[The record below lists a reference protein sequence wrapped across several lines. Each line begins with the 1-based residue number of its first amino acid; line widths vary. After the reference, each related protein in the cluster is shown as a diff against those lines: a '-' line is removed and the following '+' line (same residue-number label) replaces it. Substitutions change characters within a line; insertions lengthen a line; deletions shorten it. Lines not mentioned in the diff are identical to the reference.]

1 MIAEIVRAFHMEPL
15 GIHRIGLVSD
25 KSEMGEFLRSRRSRL
40 RPEDIGLP
48 VWGRRRVPGLRREEV
63 AHLAG
68 VSVEYYVRLEQG
80 RAEAVSEGIVDAI
93 ATALLLSEDERRHL
107 RNLARPPRSLS
118 RAGEPL
124 RPGLQQLLDSMTRA
138 PAYIVGHRTDILG
151 WNAAAVAVFGIDF
164 AELPESERTWMH
176 LIFFDPHI
184 RAITA
189 DVALVAGHIAA
200 DMRLQ
205 AGHRPDDPELRAML
219 RDMNERSPEF
229 QEYWET
235 HEVSDFQYGRYVVH
249 HPLVGDLHLDYE
261 LLDIPADPGV
271 RALIAY
277 TPAPGTDTARALDSL
292 LDEST
297 SEAKRCG

>member
-1 MIAEIVRAFHMEPL
+1 
-15 GIHRIGLVSD
+15 
-25 KSEMGEFLRSRRSRL
+25 MGEFLRSRRGRL
-40 RPEDIGLP
+40 RPEELGLP

-63 AHLAG
+63 AQLAG

-93 ATALLLSEDERRHL
+93 AGALMLSEDERRHL

-118 RAGEPL
+118 RAGGPL

-164 AELPESERTWMH
+164 ARLPESERSWMH
-176 LIFFDPHI
+176 LVFFDPHI

-189 DVALVAGHIAA
+189 DLDLVAGHIAA

-205 AGHRPDDPELRAML
+205 ASHRPDDPELRTLL
-219 RDMNERSPEF
+219 RDMTARSPEF
-229 QEYWET
+229 REYWET

-249 HPLVGDLHLDYE
+249 HPTVGELQLDYE
-261 LLDIPADPGV
+261 LLDIPGEPGV

-277 TPAPGTDTARALDSL
+277 TAAPGTDTARALDAL
-292 LDEST
+292 LASST
-297 SEAKRCG
+297 SETNRAS